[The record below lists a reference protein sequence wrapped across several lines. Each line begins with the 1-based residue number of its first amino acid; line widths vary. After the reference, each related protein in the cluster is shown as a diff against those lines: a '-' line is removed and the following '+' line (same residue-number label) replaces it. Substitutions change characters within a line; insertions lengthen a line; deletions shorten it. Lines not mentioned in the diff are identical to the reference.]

1 MPVFFSYAVWKNT
14 GVSSKRAVTVKT
26 VEHYIYTVKTVEKW
40 FAEKDKELDTATC
53 LKFVKG
59 VDRQYVASLKR
70 SVCIKYEER
79 VYGCRHFNPA
89 SFKGLVIEG
98 VLPLRIMLLLRCI

>member
-1 MPVFFSYAVWKNT
+1 MPVCFSYAVWKNT
-14 GVSSKRAVTVKT
+14 GVSSKRAV
-26 VEHYIYTVKTVEKW
+26 TVKTVEKW

-53 LKFVKG
+53 LKFVKD

-89 SFKGLVIEG
+89 SFKGLVMEG
-98 VLPLRIMLLLRCI
+98 AFPLRIMLLLRCI